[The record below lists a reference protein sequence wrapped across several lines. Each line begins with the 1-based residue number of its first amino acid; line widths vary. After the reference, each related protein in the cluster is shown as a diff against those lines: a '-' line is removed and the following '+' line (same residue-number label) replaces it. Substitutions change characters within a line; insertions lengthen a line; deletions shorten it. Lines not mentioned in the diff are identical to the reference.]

1 MGACQRWTSLPFKR
15 PEASVPSQVPWA
27 WGCPWSRSFL
37 DTVSVGFFVAHG
49 AVSLRVI
56 SGLQNLRG
64 WQAGKPG
71 ERRVAGA
78 ERCPISLLLI
88 QRDRLGQGTSLL
100 GVTTYSALFSGTF
113 RHWEEIICSG
123 NSCFIV
129 LLYGSHRAGP
139 QPPVN
144 TNEGWSCSF
153 GTRLHVDLQRTVFP
167 SEPSKHDPLLSLAI
181 PPSPHWWA
189 SKLLKFPSPDALQR
203 WPGLCLALLW
213 IAQGHRWGEEGGRQS
228 IYQDVLLYFFYP
240 SPRRWFYFSENPLN
254 SDQVRWLLSLET
266 QELSGHNRYKC
277 RTPKWGALGQWWSPG
292 DFLVILV
299 LKFSSDH
306 FILSIFFSSSVCK
319 W

>member
-1 MGACQRWTSLPFKR
+1 MGNRENKRSLA
-15 PEASVPSQVPWA
+15 E
-27 WGCPWSRSFL
+27 
-37 DTVSVGFFVAHG
+37 
-49 AVSLRVI
+49 
-56 SGLQNLRG
+56 
-64 WQAGKPG
+64 
-71 ERRVAGA
+71 A
-78 ERCPISLLLI
+78 ERWPAQPAPHYSEG
-88 QRDRLGQGTSLL
+88 QTGARRRLARVS
-100 GVTTYSALFSGTF
+100 TYSALFSGTF
-113 RHWEEIICSG
+113 RCWEEIMCPG

-129 LLYGSHRAGP
+129 LLYGSRLAGP

-144 TNEGWSCSF
+144 TNEGLSCSF
-153 GTRLHVDLQRTVFP
+153 GTRLHVDLQRTLFP

-277 RTPKWGALGQWWSPG
+277 RTQNGGLWATDG
-292 DFLVILV
+292 LVGIFWV
-299 LKFSSDH
+299 IFEFKISSDH
-306 FILSIFFSSSVCK
+306 FTLSIFFSSSICK